1 MASQVHTLRELLERR
16 FPSASPLTQWNP
28 GAIATGI
35 RPLDRILP
43 GGGLPRG
50 RLTAWTPGGGASA
63 VLRAACM
70 EVAKGGERAAWID
83 GLGTVTADGW
93 HAGPL
98 LVRPQ
103 SAQQAL
109 ESAEELLR
117 SGGVALLVLFGISA
131 KDSERVRLSRALRE
145 GGTALVIVNGNG
157 LLAPLRVRTGIVP
170 DGYQWRRNPLGEA
183 TTVEAV
189 TVHAHVAAPGWSREA
204 KFCLPVVSHDLRLSL
219 EPGLGDRR
227 GGAR

>member
-1 MASQVHTLRELLERR
+1 MASQIHALRELLERR
-16 FPSASPLTQWNP
+16 FPSASPLERWNP
-28 GAIATGI
+28 GAITTGI
-35 RPLDRILP
+35 GPLDRILP

-50 RLTAWTPGGGASA
+50 HLIAWTPGGGASA
-63 VLRAACM
+63 VLRAACL
-70 EVAKGGERAAWID
+70 EVVKGGERAAWVD

-93 HAGPL
+93 RAGPL
-98 LVRPQ
+98 LVRPR
-103 SAQQAL
+103 SARQAL

-117 SGGVALLVLFGISA
+117 SGGVALLVLCGIPPG
-131 KDSERVRLSRALRE
+131 DSERVRLSRALRE
-145 GGTALVIVNGNG
+145 GGTALVIVSEEGM
-157 LLAPLRVRTGIVP
+157 LAPLRVRTGIVP

-183 TTVEAV
+183 TAVEAV
-189 TVHAHVAAPGWSREA
+189 TVQANVAAPGWSRQA